1 MNKAAN
7 IYWDDS
13 STDWPTARRTSA
25 TRRRRTKTA
34 AAAKD
39 RNAPWWISFLIVTSI
54 FVMLSVSINYRAF
67 TEAREE
73 TDKNVQLAA
82 EVQNLTDENLALQEE
97 IHTLRTD
104 PRVIQREAKRI
115 GMSLRQD
122 KVPVPVN

>member
-73 TDKNVQLAA
+73 TDKNAQLAA

-115 GMSLRQD
+115 GMSLRKD
-122 KVPVPVN
+122 KVSVPVN

>member
-13 STDWPTARRTSA
+13 SWPTARRNSA
-25 TRRRRTKTA
+25 TRRRRTRTA

-39 RNAPWWISFLIVTSI
+39 RTAPWWISFLIVTSI

-73 TDKNVQLAA
+73 TDKNAQLAA
-82 EVQNLTDENLALQEE
+82 QVQNLTDENLALQEE

-115 GMSLRQD
+115 GMSLRRD